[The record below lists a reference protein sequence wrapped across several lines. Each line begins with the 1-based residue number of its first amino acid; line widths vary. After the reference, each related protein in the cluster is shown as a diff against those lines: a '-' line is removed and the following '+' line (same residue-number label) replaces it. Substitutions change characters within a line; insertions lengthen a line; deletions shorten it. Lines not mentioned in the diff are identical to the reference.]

1 MGPTSMP
8 APKGLDRL
16 HEMMRRGEMQEL
28 RLVIKADVQGSIEA
42 IVKALTDL
50 STDKVE
56 VKVIHT
62 GVGGITENDVMLASA
77 SQAIVIGFN
86 VRPAGQAAALAKKE
100 AIDVRMYGI
109 IYEAVDEVRKA
120 MAGLLAPKLVEKELG
135 KAEVRQ
141 IFNIPKVG
149 TVAGCYVTEG
159 KVQRGAHVR
168 LVRDSVKIWEGKL
181 STLRRFKDDAREV
194 THGYE
199 CGLSLDGYND
209 VHEKDVVECFEIE
222 EVAPEL

>member
-1 MGPTSMP
+1 
-8 APKGLDRL
+8 
-16 HEMMRRGEMQEL
+16 
-28 RLVIKADVQGSIEA
+28 
-42 IVKALTDL
+42 
-50 STDKVE
+50 
-56 VKVIHT
+56 
-62 GVGGITENDVMLASA
+62 GGITENDVMLASA

-109 IYEAVDEVRKA
+109 IYEAVDEVRKERPIFSA
-120 MAGLLAPKLVEKELG
+120 MKLVEKELG